1 MVIEFQKGELMMK
14 VFYFLLFLYVC
25 LGVILGFLI
34 KNHLKPKSNMDRYD
48 SSMYSQTFNYLDK
61 VNIEQPFPYLQF
73 EDMVLI
79 PKCCRL
85 GNLFYIPT
93 EEYHK
98 IKKREGSKEG
108 RE

>member
-1 MVIEFQKGELMMK
+1 MK
-14 VFYFLLFLYVC
+14 LFYVLLFLYVC

-34 KNHLKPKSNMDRYD
+34 KNHLKSKSSVNGYD
-48 SSMYSQTFNYLDK
+48 PLMYSQTFDYLDK
-61 VNIEQPFPYLQF
+61 VNIEQPFPYLQL
-73 EDMVLI
+73 EDMVSI

-85 GNLFYIPT
+85 GNLFYIPA

-98 IKKREGSKEG
+98 IKKREGRKEG